1 MDQILSVVTRRN
13 DSVVMCDYDYKVT
26 IAVPVYEVE
35 SYIEKCAISLFEQT
49 YPNLEIIFINDRTPD
64 NSIGVVE
71 RVLDKYPNRQAQV
84 RIVNQP
90 ERKGCPAARNLAVQ
104 LSTGDFLFHVD
115 ADDFIEKD
123 AISSLVSEQ
132 KATDADLVVA
142 KYAIETQDA
151 TGIVKYCD
159 ISKTKE
165 EIVKDCLADKS
176 SQSVWGILIRRQ
188 LYIDHNIKADERFH
202 VGEDWQVSPLLL
214 YYSEKIA
221 YIDKIVYHYQLSR
234 PNSITMTSQVSVSKK
249 KDQLVCFVKTMNC
262 LLDSFQDKGE
272 TYVSV
277 IYRKKAILVQDAMIY
292 CCKDRDKKTFR
303 ALRRELDS
311 IDDRYLTALGGTNPV
326 VRMLKKGYYSLWLL
340 LCLRNKRGKSMTV

>member
-1 MDQILSVVTRRN
+1 MEGHYPFLVT
-13 DSVVMCDYDYKVT
+13 V
-26 IAVPVYEVE
+26 AVPVYGVE
-35 SYIEKCAISLFEQT
+35 SYIEKCCVSLFEQT
-49 YPNLEIIFINDRTPD
+49 YPDLEFLFINDCTPD
-64 NSIGVVE
+64 KSIDII
-71 RVLDKYPNRQAQV
+71 RNTLSKYPNRQRQV
-84 RIVNQP
+84 RIINQP
-90 ERKGCPAARNLAVQ
+90 DNKGCPAARNLAVQ
-104 LSTGDFLFHVD
+104 LATGAFLLHVD
-115 ADDFIEKD
+115 ADDYLEKD
-123 AISSLVSEQ
+123 AVASLVSEQ
-132 KATDADLVVA
+132 MLTGADLVVA
-142 KYAIETQDA
+142 DYVIETRDTA
-151 TGIVKYCD
+151 SIVKYCD

-262 LLDSFQDKGE
+262 LLDSFRDKGE